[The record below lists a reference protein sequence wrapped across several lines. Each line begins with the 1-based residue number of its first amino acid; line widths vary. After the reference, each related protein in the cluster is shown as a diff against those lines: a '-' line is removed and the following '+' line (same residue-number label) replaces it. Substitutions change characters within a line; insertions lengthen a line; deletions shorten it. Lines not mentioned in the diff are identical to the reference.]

1 MNSYK
6 LLFFLLS
13 FCISDA
19 SAQITTLQISSKQLP
34 IPYVTLIDSVRG
46 IVGASD
52 SLGSV
57 KLKKGN
63 YYLTL
68 SHVSFKELKL
78 FIPNPTKDTIVKIE
92 MGLKSLLLDDFRV
105 ISEKIN
111 KKRFFEIGNYN
122 HRTSSNFLVRENT
135 MMGIKILNFY
145 HSGEP
150 SKYLRSI
157 KFKLNKFKIEEKDF
171 ILEFKIFKFNE
182 YGNLDAEPLNSIPI
196 YVKASE
202 LKNRNEIMIDE
213 NIKFPENDL
222 LVSLELPE
230 VFDKHYDWTIP
241 FVGDFNGDV
250 ASTFVMRNK
259 DGKWNDEYLRK
270 CGLKLENSNYF
281 VLNFSLTYWN
291 GLQKGLPHQ
300 KL

>member
-1 MNSYK
+1 
-6 LLFFLLS
+6 LLS
-13 FCISDA
+13 FCISGA
-19 SAQITTLQISSKQLP
+19 SAQIITLEISSKQLP
-34 IPYVTLIDSVRG
+34 IPYVILIDSVRG

-63 YYLTL
+63 YNLTL

-135 MMGIKILNFY
+135 MMGIKIFNFY

-171 ILEFKIFKFNE
+171 ILEF
-182 YGNLDAEPLNSIPI
+182 
-196 YVKASE
+196 
-202 LKNRNEIMIDE
+202 
-213 NIKFPENDL
+213 
-222 LVSLELPE
+222 
-230 VFDKHYDWTIP
+230 
-241 FVGDFNGDV
+241 
-250 ASTFVMRNK
+250 
-259 DGKWNDEYLRK
+259 
-270 CGLKLENSNYF
+270 
-281 VLNFSLTYWN
+281 
-291 GLQKGLPHQ
+291 
-300 KL
+300 